1 MKVIGDLDALDD
13 DDRTNKVIEVASSL
27 RCKVN
32 SLDDPLSFEDV
43 EMSQEA
49 HILPAI
55 FKNCTERLI
64 DELAKMVHAKRFK
77 W

>member
-13 DDRTNKVIEVASSL
+13 DDRTNKAIAVASSL

-32 SLDDPLSFEDV
+32 SLDDPLSFADV

-49 HILPAI
+49 HIRPAMLNNWA
-55 FKNCTERLI
+55 KRLI
-64 DELAKMVHAKRFK
+64 DELAKMVHAKRFR

>member
-1 MKVIGDLDALDD
+1 MKVIGGLDALDD

-32 SLDDPLSFEDV
+32 SLDDQLSFEDV

-49 HILPAI
+49 HIFFLQYLKI
-55 FKNCTERLI
+55 WQRG
-64 DELAKMVHAKRFK
+64 
-77 W
+77 

>member
-1 MKVIGDLDALDD
+1 MKVIGDLDASDD

-49 HILPAI
+49 RIRPAML
-55 FKNCTERLI
+55 KNWAKRLI
-64 DELAKMVHAKRFK
+64 DELAKMVHAKRFR